1 MSQINTKKSLR
12 YTLLSGYASIFLVV
26 GAMGAWATLAQL
38 NGAVIASAT
47 IVVESYSKKVQHQAG
62 GIVSRILV
70 KDGDRVTEG
79 QDVVVLDRT
88 DAKAEL
94 SITDGALDELLIKRA
109 RLEAQRD
116 GAAVMALNEELAIR
130 GKEPVLAATI
140 AGQNKLLKST
150 NDSIESRSLQLKE
163 QIAQFKEQIDGLGA
177 QLNSNK
183 RQAELID
190 KELDGLKKLQAKGL
204 VPNSRILSVERES
217 ASLEGQR
224 GELLATKATTQ
235 SRIGEVELRILQL
248 SDDSRTQALTELRD
262 AESSIAEL
270 RERRIA
276 LSSRLERTTIKAPIT
291 GLIYQLAVHT
301 EGGVVGPGETLM
313 LIVPEADDLVLQ
325 AQVSPND
332 IDQISVGQIAQV
344 RFPSFD
350 SRLTPEIGAVVQQ
363 VSADTS
369 RIDANS
375 PPFYAVR
382 LVITAQELKKL
393 GANKLKPGMSA
404 EAFIQTTAQSP
415 LSYMLRPLTDQVA
428 RALRES

>member
-1 MSQINTKKSLR
+1 MKPSNTNKSLR
-12 YTLLSGYASIFLVV
+12 NILLSGYSSIFLVV
-26 GAMGAWATLAQL
+26 GVMGAWATFSQL
-38 NGAVIASAT
+38 NGAVIAHAT

-79 QDVVVLDRT
+79 QDLVVLDFT

-94 SITDGALDELLIKRA
+94 GITDGALDELLIKRA

-116 GAAVMALNEELAIR
+116 GVSVMVLNAAITKR
-130 GKEPVLAATI
+130 QDEPILAATI
-140 AGQNKLLKST
+140 GGQNKLLKSAF
-150 NDSIESRSLQLKE
+150 DSIESRSLQLKE
-163 QIAQFKEQIDGLGA
+163 QISQLKEQIDGLAA
-177 QLNSNK
+177 QLNANK
-183 RQAELID
+183 RQAELIE
-190 KELDGLKKLQAKGL
+190 KELAGLKKLQAKGL

-224 GELLATKATTQ
+224 GELQATKATTQ

-248 SDDSRTQALTELRD
+248 SDDSRTQALTD
-262 AESSIAEL
+262 L
-270 RERRIA
+270 RETEARITELQERRVA
-276 LSSRLERTTIKAPIT
+276 LSSRLARTTIKAPIT

-313 LIVPEADDLVLQ
+313 LIVPEGDDLVLQ

-332 IDQISVGQIAQV
+332 IDQISVGQNAQV
-344 RFPSFD
+344 RFPSFN

-369 RIDANS
+369 RIDANT

-382 LVITAQELKKL
+382 LVITAAELKKL
-393 GANKLKPGMSA
+393 GSNKLKPGMSA
-404 EAFIQTTAQSP
+404 EAFIQTTAQTP
-415 LSYMLRPLTDQVA
+415 LSYLLQPLTDQVS

>member
-1 MSQINTKKSLR
+1 MKPFNTKKSLR
-12 YTLLSGYASIFLVV
+12 NTLLSGYSSIFLVL

-38 NGAVIASAT
+38 HGAVIAHAT

-79 QDVVVLDRT
+79 QDLVVLDFT

-94 SITDGALDELLIKRA
+94 GVTDGALDELLIKRA

-116 GAAVMALNEELAIR
+116 GVSVMVLNEAITKR
-130 GKEPVLAATI
+130 RDEPTLAATI
-140 AGQNKLLKST
+140 GGQNKLLKSAF
-150 NDSIESRSLQLKE
+150 DSIASRSLQLKE
-163 QIAQFKEQIDGLGA
+163 QISQLKEQIDGLGA
-177 QLNSNK
+177 QLNANK
-183 RQAELID
+183 RQTELIE
-190 KELDGLKKLQAKGL
+190 KELAGLKKLQAKGL

-224 GELLATKATTQ
+224 GELQATKATTQ

-248 SDDSRTQALTELRD
+248 SEDSRTQALTD
-262 AESSIAEL
+262 L
-270 RERRIA
+270 RETEARITELLERRVA
-276 LSSRLERTTIKAPIT
+276 LSSRLARTTIKAPIT

-313 LIVPEADDLVLQ
+313 LIVPEGDDLVLQ

-332 IDQISVGQIAQV
+332 IDQISIGQVAQV
-344 RFPSFD
+344 RFPSFNA
-350 SRLTPEIGAVVQQ
+350 RLVPEIGAVVQQ

-375 PPFYAVR
+375 APFYAVR
-382 LVITAQELKKL
+382 LVITAAELKKL
-393 GANKLKPGMSA
+393 GSNKLKPGMAA
-404 EAFIQTTAQSP
+404 EAFIQTTAQTP
-415 LSYMLRPLTDQVA
+415 LSYMLKPLTDQVS

>member
-1 MSQINTKKSLR
+1 MKPFNTKKSLR
-12 YTLLSGYASIFLVV
+12 YTLLSGYSSIFLVL
-26 GAMGAWATLAQL
+26 GAMGGWATLAQL
-38 NGAVIASAT
+38 NGAVIAQAT

-79 QDVVVLDRT
+79 QDLVVLDFT
-88 DAKAEL
+88 DAKTEL
-94 SITDGALDELLIKRA
+94 GITDGALDELLIKRA

-116 GAAVMALNEELAIR
+116 GVSVMVLNEEITKR
-130 GKEPVLAATI
+130 RDEPTLAATI
-140 AGQNKLLKST
+140 GGQNKLLKSAF
-150 NDSIESRSLQLKE
+150 DSIASRSSQLKE
-163 QIAQFKEQIDGLGA
+163 QISQLKEQIDGLGA
-177 QLNSNK
+177 QLNANK
-183 RQAELID
+183 RQTELIE
-190 KELDGLKKLQAKGL
+190 KELGGLKKLQAKGL

-248 SDDSRTQALTELRD
+248 SEDSRTQALTD
-262 AESSIAEL
+262 L
-270 RERRIA
+270 RETEARITELQERRVA
-276 LSSRLERTTIKAPIT
+276 LSSRLARTTIKAPIT

-313 LIVPEADDLVLQ
+313 LIVPEGDDLVLQ
-325 AQVSPND
+325 AQVAPND

-344 RFPSFD
+344 RFPSFN
-350 SRLTPEIGAVVQQ
+350 SNLTPEIGAVVQQ

-382 LVITAQELKKL
+382 LVITAAELKKL
-393 GANKLKPGMSA
+393 GSNKLKPGMSA

-415 LSYMLRPLTDQVA
+415 LSYMLKPLTDQVS